1 MATTGTNT
9 AAQWNAAANKA
20 LAAAARADLEAF
32 KAEQAVLSA
41 KIREERARDEY
52 LTAQQR
58 GDPVAIAAAYQN
70 VQATKDTLLQSTVI
84 AAEYRT
90 QSDNAND
97 ASDAA
102 ELLADQNRGSTPS
115 TPPPA
120 TVTPSQPA
128 TSYIPEPPI
137 QPVTSPSTALTTNY
151 TANSTVV
158 TNTIETTTTV
168 TQTTGGSSTT
178 RYNSQSVAT
187 PESKNLNV
195 QANIE
200 YNNYQVYQLNPNT
213 PFGSRALDRKLAAG
227 EITQEQYADV
237 KNSTNE
243 ERQAKVQGGIGRY
256 QELRKQAIAAQIPG
270 QAEVVVVQQ
279 PNTTE
284 TTVEGV
290 QTLTVA
296 NTKISGEIAGTGV
309 TTETIDGTTYQVT
322 KNSAQNTTTFT
333 DSSNPNFGVT
343 VPTTNIQNATP
354 DQIAEPAS
362 EIGQAGLALPIAQ
375 RQAEDADPEGT
386 ANIQEQ
392 NAAAQRQVQDND
404 PEGTANIQEQNAAAQ
419 RQVQDNAGEADTL
432 QPLPIAQRQAEG
444 AADPEGNANVAEQT
458 IPITPLAQR
467 LVQDNDPE
475 GTANIQEQNAAANQA
490 AIRDGQ
496 EGVNLNP
503 SGITSGKTVA
513 LNSGQDFKPVPDWR
527 VRLSLAPGANYLYKV
542 GTGAAGILNP
552 LQATEGVIF
561 PYTPAIS
568 VAYAANYTPFDPTH
582 SNYKIYQYTNSSV
595 DAFSITCDFTAQDTT
610 EANYL
615 LAVIHF
621 FKSITKMFYGQDQNP
636 KPGTPPPLC
645 YLSGLGEF
653 QFDNHPL
660 AITGFTYSLPID
672 VDYIRALPQ
681 PATSGAGQATSYS
694 GQRLIN
700 NGVSTTP
707 PKFSN
712 GSSTGKP
719 TYVPTKMQISITAHP
734 IVSRNNIS
742 NKFSLKEYATGQLLL
757 GKSRSSGG
765 IW

>member
-309 TTETIDGTTYQVT
+309 KTETIDGTTYQVT

-333 DSSNPNFGVT
+333 DSSNPDFEVT
-343 VPTTNIQNATP
+343 VATTGIQNATAP
-354 DQIAEPAS
+354 AVAEVQL
-362 EIGQAGLALPIAQ
+362 GQAGLAPPVAQ
-375 RQAEDADPEGT
+375 STGT
-386 ANIQEQ
+386 AYVFPDERGGTGGVSNDVPVAQKQ
-392 NAAAQRQVQDND
+392 VAAPADTATTPAAAPTVTTGDFARADRAR
-404 PEGTANIQEQNAAAQ
+404 GTS
-419 RQVQDNAGEADTL
+419 AGKIE
-432 QPLPIAQRQAEG
+432 
-444 AADPEGNANVAEQT
+444 
-458 IPITPLAQR
+458 
-467 LVQDNDPE
+467 
-475 GTANIQEQNAAANQA
+475 
-490 AIRDGQ
+490 
-496 EGVNLNP
+496 
-503 SGITSGKTVA
+503 A

-542 GTGAAGILNP
+542 GIGAAGILNP
-552 LQATEGVIF
+552 LQETEGVIF

-681 PATSGAGQATSYS
+681 PATSGAGQATSAS
-694 GQRLIN
+694 SVRVNTAGL
-700 NGVSTTP
+700 GATDPKWST
-707 PKFSN
+707 

-757 GKSRSSGG
+757 GKSRNSGG

>member
-137 QPVTSPSTALTTNY
+137 QPVTSPSTVLTTNY

-309 TTETIDGTTYQVT
+309 KTETIDGTTYQVT

-333 DSSNPNFGVT
+333 DSSNPDFEVT
-343 VPTTNIQNATP
+343 VATTGIQNATAP
-354 DQIAEPAS
+354 AVAAPVAAEAPVAAPLA
-362 EIGQAGLALPIAQ
+362 EAPVVAAPEVQIGQAGLALPVAQ
-375 RQAEDADPEGT
+375 KQVAAPADT
-386 ANIQEQ
+386 ATTP
-392 NAAAQRQVQDND
+392 AAAPTVTTGDFARADRAR
-404 PEGTANIQEQNAAAQ
+404 GTS
-419 RQVQDNAGEADTL
+419 AGKIE
-432 QPLPIAQRQAEG
+432 
-444 AADPEGNANVAEQT
+444 
-458 IPITPLAQR
+458 
-467 LVQDNDPE
+467 
-475 GTANIQEQNAAANQA
+475 
-490 AIRDGQ
+490 
-496 EGVNLNP
+496 
-503 SGITSGKTVA
+503 A

-542 GTGAAGILNP
+542 GIGAAGILNP
-552 LQATEGVIF
+552 LQETEGVIF

-757 GKSRSSGG
+757 GKSRNSGG

>member
-52 LTAQQR
+52 LTAQNR

-243 ERQAKVQGGIGRY
+243 ERQAKVQSGIGRY

-333 DSSNPNFGVT
+333 DSSNPDFEVT

-375 RQAEDADPEGT
+375 RQAEDA
-386 ANIQEQ
+386 
-392 NAAAQRQVQDND
+392 D

-496 EGVNLNP
+496 ESASLYP
-503 SGITSGKTVA
+503 QGISQGQTEVK
-513 LNSGQDFKPVPDWR
+513 NSGQDFKPVPDWR

-681 PATSGAGQATSYS
+681 PATSGAGQATSAS
-694 GQRLIN
+694 SVRVNTAGL
-700 NGVSTTP
+700 GATDPKWST
-707 PKFSN
+707 

>member
-70 VQATKDTLLQSTVI
+70 VQATKDTLIQSTVI

-256 QELRKQAIAAQIPG
+256 QELRKQAIAAEIPG

-309 TTETIDGTTYQVT
+309 TTETFDGTTYQVT

-333 DSSNPNFGVT
+333 DSSNPDFEVT
-343 VPTTNIQNATP
+343 VATTGIQNATAP
-354 DQIAEPAS
+354 AVAAPVAAEAPVAAPLA
-362 EIGQAGLALPIAQ
+362 EAPVVAAPEVQIGQAGLALPVAQ
-375 RQAEDADPEGT
+375 KQVAAPADT
-386 ANIQEQ
+386 ATTP
-392 NAAAQRQVQDND
+392 AAAPTVTTGDFAR
-404 PEGTANIQEQNAAAQ
+404 
-419 RQVQDNAGEADTL
+419 ADRARGIS
-432 QPLPIAQRQAEG
+432 QG
-444 AADPEGNANVAEQT
+444 QT
-458 IPITPLAQR
+458 E
-467 LVQDNDPE
+467 V
-475 GTANIQEQNAAANQA
+475 
-490 AIRDGQ
+490 
-496 EGVNLNP
+496 
-503 SGITSGKTVA
+503 K
-513 LNSGQDFKPVPDWR
+513 NSGQDFKPVPDWR

-542 GTGAAGILNP
+542 DTGAAGILNP
-552 LQATEGVIF
+552 LQETEGVIF

-694 GQRLIN
+694 GQRLVTS
-700 NGVSTTP
+700 GASTSP
-707 PKFSN
+707 PKWST

-757 GKSRSSGG
+757 GKSRNSGG

>member
-20 LAAAARADLEAF
+20 VGVAAKADLEAF

-58 GDPVAIAAAYQN
+58 GDPVAVAAAYQN
-70 VQATKDTLLQSTVI
+70 LQATKDTVIQSTAI
-84 AAEYRT
+84 AVEYRRE
-90 QSDNAND
+90 SDIAND
-97 ASDAA
+97 ASEAA
-102 ELLADQNRGSTPS
+102 ESKADQNRGLTPS

-128 TSYIPEPPI
+128 TAYIPEPPI
-137 QPVTSPSTALTTNY
+137 QPVTSPSAALTTNY

-178 RYNSQSVAT
+178 RYNSVSIDT
-187 PESKNLNV
+187 PASKNL
-195 QANIE
+195 QEQSDMASKEAKLYSI
-200 YNNYQVYQLNPNT
+200 NPNT
-213 PFGSRALDRKLAAG
+213 PFGARALDRKLAAG
-227 EITQEQYADV
+227 EITQEQYAEV
-237 KNSTNE
+237 KNSSYD
-243 ERQAKVQGGIGRY
+243 ERLALSNAAYVKANKLSDQANKEKITV
-256 QELRKQAIAAQIPG
+256 PP
-270 QAEVVVVQQ
+270 EVVVTAE

-290 QTLTVA
+290 KTLTVA
-296 NTKISGEIAGTGV
+296 DTKISGEIAGTGV

-322 KNSAQNTTTFT
+322 QNPAQNTTTYT
-333 DSSNPNFGVT
+333 ASDNSTFGVT
-343 VPTTNIQNATP
+343 VPTTGIQNATAT
-354 DQIAEPAS
+354 QITAPEVQ
-362 EIGQAGLALPIAQ
+362 IGQAGFAPPVAQ

-392 NAAAQRQVQDND
+392 
-404 PEGTANIQEQNAAAQ
+404 
-419 RQVQDNAGEADTL
+419 
-432 QPLPIAQRQAEG
+432 
-444 AADPEGNANVAEQT
+444 T

-467 LVQDNDPE
+467 QVQDVNPE
-475 GTANIQEQNAAANQA
+475 GTANIQEQNAAANEE
-490 AIRDGQ
+490 AIRNAGELGNRLPQ
-496 EGVNLNP
+496 
-503 SGITSGKTVA
+503 GITTGKREA
-513 LNSGQDFKPVPDWR
+513 LDSGQDFKPVPDWR

-542 GTGAAGILNP
+542 GSGAAGILNP
-552 LQATEGVIF
+552 LQETDGVIF

-681 PATSGAGQATSYS
+681 PAISGAGQTTSYS
-694 GQRLIN
+694 GQRLVN
-700 NGVSTTP
+700 NGASDTL
-707 PKFSN
+707 PKFSS
-712 GSSTGKP
+712 GASTGKP

-757 GKSRSSGG
+757 GKSRKSGG

>member
-309 TTETIDGTTYQVT
+309 KTETIDGTTYQVT

-404 PEGTANIQEQNAAAQ
+404 PEGTANI
-419 RQVQDNAGEADTL
+419 
-432 QPLPIAQRQAEG
+432 
-444 AADPEGNANVAEQT
+444 AEQT

-542 GTGAAGILNP
+542 GIGAAGILNP
-552 LQATEGVIF
+552 LQETEGVIF

-681 PATSGAGQATSYS
+681 PATSGAGQATSAS
-694 GQRLIN
+694 SVRVNTAGL
-700 NGVSTTP
+700 GATDPKWST
-707 PKFSN
+707 

>member
-1 MATTGTNT
+1 M
-9 AAQWNAAANKA
+9 
-20 LAAAARADLEAF
+20 
-32 KAEQAVLSA
+32 
-41 KIREERARDEY
+41 
-52 LTAQQR
+52 
-58 GDPVAIAAAYQN
+58 
-70 VQATKDTLLQSTVI
+70 
-84 AAEYRT
+84 
-90 QSDNAND
+90 
-97 ASDAA
+97 
-102 ELLADQNRGSTPS
+102 
-115 TPPPA
+115 
-120 TVTPSQPA
+120 
-128 TSYIPEPPI
+128 
-137 QPVTSPSTALTTNY
+137 
-151 TANSTVV
+151 
-158 TNTIETTTTV
+158 
-168 TQTTGGSSTT
+168 
-178 RYNSQSVAT
+178 
-187 PESKNLNV
+187 
-195 QANIE
+195 
-200 YNNYQVYQLNPNT
+200 NPNT

-309 TTETIDGTTYQVT
+309 KTETIDGTTYQVT

-333 DSSNPNFGVT
+333 DSSNPDFEVT
-343 VPTTNIQNATP
+343 VATTGIQNATAP
-354 DQIAEPAS
+354 AVAEVQL
-362 EIGQAGLALPIAQ
+362 GQAGLAPPVAQ
-375 RQAEDADPEGT
+375 STGT
-386 ANIQEQ
+386 AYVFPDERGGTGGVSNDVPVAQKQ
-392 NAAAQRQVQDND
+392 VAAPADTATTPAAAPTVTTGDFARADRAR
-404 PEGTANIQEQNAAAQ
+404 GIS
-419 RQVQDNAGEADTL
+419 AGKIE
-432 QPLPIAQRQAEG
+432 
-444 AADPEGNANVAEQT
+444 
-458 IPITPLAQR
+458 
-467 LVQDNDPE
+467 
-475 GTANIQEQNAAANQA
+475 
-490 AIRDGQ
+490 
-496 EGVNLNP
+496 
-503 SGITSGKTVA
+503 A

-542 GTGAAGILNP
+542 GIGAAGILNP
-552 LQATEGVIF
+552 LQETEGVIF

-621 FKSITKMFYGQDQNP
+621 FKSITKMFYGEDQNP

-757 GKSRSSGG
+757 GKSRNSGG

>member
-243 ERQAKVQGGIGRY
+243 ERQAKVQSGIGRY
-256 QELRKQAIAAQIPG
+256 QELRKQAIAAEIPG

-392 NAAAQRQVQDND
+392 NAAAQRQVQDN
-404 PEGTANIQEQNAAAQ
+404 
-419 RQVQDNAGEADTL
+419 AGEADTL

-503 SGITSGKTVA
+503 SGITSGKRAA

-552 LQATEGVIF
+552 LQETDGVIF

-681 PATSGAGQATSYS
+681 PATSGAGQAPSYS

-700 NGVSTTP
+700 NGVSTPP

-734 IVSRNNIS
+734 MVSRNNIS

>member
-392 NAAAQRQVQDND
+392 NAAAQRQVQDN
-404 PEGTANIQEQNAAAQ
+404 
-419 RQVQDNAGEADTL
+419 AGEADTL

-503 SGITSGKTVA
+503 SGITSGKRAA

-542 GTGAAGILNP
+542 GIGAAGILNP
-552 LQATEGVIF
+552 LQETEGVIF

-681 PATSGAGQATSYS
+681 PATSGAGQATSAS
-694 GQRLIN
+694 SVRVNTAGL
-700 NGVSTTP
+700 GATDPKWST
-707 PKFSN
+707 

>member
-52 LTAQQR
+52 LTAQNR

-256 QELRKQAIAAQIPG
+256 QELRKQAIAAEIPG

-419 RQVQDNAGEADTL
+419 RQVQDN
-432 QPLPIAQRQAEG
+432 
-444 AADPEGNANVAEQT
+444 DPEGTANIAEQT

-467 LVQDNDPE
+467 QVQDNDPE

-542 GTGAAGILNP
+542 GIGAAGILNP
-552 LQATEGVIF
+552 LQETEGVIF

-621 FKSITKMFYGQDQNP
+621 FKSITKMFYGKDQNP

-681 PATSGAGQATSYS
+681 PATSGAGQPTTVST
-694 GQRLIN
+694 QRLVTS
-700 NGVSTTP
+700 GASTSS
-707 PKFSN
+707 PKWSN

-757 GKSRSSGG
+757 GKSRNSGG

>member
-32 KAEQAVLSA
+32 NAEQAVLSA

-97 ASDAA
+97 ASEAA

-309 TTETIDGTTYQVT
+309 KTETIDGTTYQVT

-333 DSSNPNFGVT
+333 DSSNPDFEVT
-343 VPTTNIQNATP
+343 VATTGIQNATAP
-354 DQIAEPAS
+354 AVAEVQL
-362 EIGQAGLALPIAQ
+362 GQAGLAPPVAQ
-375 RQAEDADPEGT
+375 STGT
-386 ANIQEQ
+386 AYVFPDERGGTGGVSNDVPVAQKQ
-392 NAAAQRQVQDND
+392 VAAPADTATTPAAAPTVTTGDFARADRAR
-404 PEGTANIQEQNAAAQ
+404 GIS
-419 RQVQDNAGEADTL
+419 AGKIE
-432 QPLPIAQRQAEG
+432 
-444 AADPEGNANVAEQT
+444 
-458 IPITPLAQR
+458 
-467 LVQDNDPE
+467 
-475 GTANIQEQNAAANQA
+475 
-490 AIRDGQ
+490 
-496 EGVNLNP
+496 
-503 SGITSGKTVA
+503 A

-542 GTGAAGILNP
+542 GIGAAGILNP
-552 LQATEGVIF
+552 LQETEGVIF

-621 FKSITKMFYGQDQNP
+621 FKSITKMFYGEDQNP

-757 GKSRSSGG
+757 GKSRNSGG

>member
-419 RQVQDNAGEADTL
+419 RQVQDN
-432 QPLPIAQRQAEG
+432 
-444 AADPEGNANVAEQT
+444 DPEGTANIAEQT

-475 GTANIQEQNAAANQA
+475 GTANIAEQNAAANQA

-542 GTGAAGILNP
+542 GIGAAGILNP
-552 LQATEGVIF
+552 LQETEGVIF

-621 FKSITKMFYGQDQNP
+621 FKSITKMFYGRDQNP

-681 PATSGAGQATSYS
+681 PATSGAGQSTSS
-694 GQRLIN
+694 STQRLVTS
-700 NGVSTTP
+700 GASTSS
-707 PKFSN
+707 PKWSN
-712 GSSTGKP
+712 GSSTASKP

>member
-70 VQATKDTLLQSTVI
+70 VQATKDTLIQSTVI

-243 ERQAKVQGGIGRY
+243 ERQAKVQSGIGRY

-392 NAAAQRQVQDND
+392 NAAAQRQVQDN
-404 PEGTANIQEQNAAAQ
+404 
-419 RQVQDNAGEADTL
+419 AGEADTL

-467 LVQDNDPE
+467 QAEDNNPE

-503 SGITSGKTVA
+503 SGITSGKIEA

-542 GTGAAGILNP
+542 GIGAAGILNP
-552 LQATEGVIF
+552 LQETEGVIF

-621 FKSITKMFYGQDQNP
+621 FKSITKMFYGKDQNP

-681 PATSGAGQATSYS
+681 PATSGAGQPTS
-694 GQRLIN
+694 
-700 NGVSTTP
+700 VSTQRGVTNGIYP
-707 PKFSN
+707 VGAKFSN

>member
-70 VQATKDTLLQSTVI
+70 VQATKDTLIQSTVI

-343 VPTTNIQNATP
+343 VPTTNIQNDTP

-404 PEGTANIQEQNAAAQ
+404 PEGTANIA
-419 RQVQDNAGEADTL
+419 
-432 QPLPIAQRQAEG
+432 
-444 AADPEGNANVAEQT
+444 
-458 IPITPLAQR
+458 
-467 LVQDNDPE
+467 
-475 GTANIQEQNAAANQA
+475 EQNAAANQA

-694 GQRLIN
+694 GQRLVTS
-700 NGVSTTP
+700 GASTSP
-707 PKFSN
+707 PKWST

-757 GKSRSSGG
+757 GKSRNSGG

>member
-70 VQATKDTLLQSTVI
+70 VQATKDTLIQSTVI

-243 ERQAKVQGGIGRY
+243 ERQAKVQSGIGRY

-392 NAAAQRQVQDND
+392 NAAAQRQVQDN
-404 PEGTANIQEQNAAAQ
+404 
-419 RQVQDNAGEADTL
+419 AGEADTL

-542 GTGAAGILNP
+542 GIGAAGILNP
-552 LQATEGVIF
+552 LQETEGVIF

-681 PATSGAGQATSYS
+681 PATSGAGQATSPS
-694 GQRLIN
+694 TQRLVTS
-700 NGVSTTP
+700 GASTSS
-707 PKFSN
+707 PKWSN
-712 GSSTGKP
+712 GSSTASKP

-757 GKSRSSGG
+757 GKSRNSGG

>member
-52 LTAQQR
+52 LTAQNR

-419 RQVQDNAGEADTL
+419 RQVQDN
-432 QPLPIAQRQAEG
+432 
-444 AADPEGNANVAEQT
+444 
-458 IPITPLAQR
+458 
-467 LVQDNDPE
+467 DPE
-475 GTANIQEQNAAANQA
+475 GTANIAEQNAAANQA

-542 GTGAAGILNP
+542 GIGAAGILNP
-552 LQATEGVIF
+552 LQETEGVIF

-621 FKSITKMFYGQDQNP
+621 FKSITKMFYGKDQNP

-681 PATSGAGQATSYS
+681 PATSGAGQSTSS
-694 GQRLIN
+694 STQRLVTS
-700 NGVSTTP
+700 GASTSS
-707 PKFSN
+707 PKWSN
-712 GSSTGKP
+712 GSSTASKP

-757 GKSRSSGG
+757 GKSRNSGG

>member
-309 TTETIDGTTYQVT
+309 KTETIDGTTYQVT

-333 DSSNPNFGVT
+333 DSSNPDFEVT
-343 VPTTNIQNATP
+343 VATTGIQNATAP
-354 DQIAEPAS
+354 AVAAPVAAEAPVAGAAPLAEAPVVAAPVVAAS
-362 EIGQAGLALPIAQ
+362 EVQIGQAGLALPVAQ
-375 RQAEDADPEGT
+375 KQVAAPADT
-386 ANIQEQ
+386 ATTP
-392 NAAAQRQVQDND
+392 AAAPTVTTGDFARADRAR
-404 PEGTANIQEQNAAAQ
+404 GTS
-419 RQVQDNAGEADTL
+419 AGKIE
-432 QPLPIAQRQAEG
+432 
-444 AADPEGNANVAEQT
+444 
-458 IPITPLAQR
+458 
-467 LVQDNDPE
+467 
-475 GTANIQEQNAAANQA
+475 
-490 AIRDGQ
+490 
-496 EGVNLNP
+496 
-503 SGITSGKTVA
+503 A

-542 GTGAAGILNP
+542 GIGAAGILNP
-552 LQATEGVIF
+552 LQETEGVIF

-621 FKSITKMFYGQDQNP
+621 FKSITKMFYGEDQNP

-681 PATSGAGQATSYS
+681 PATSGAGQATSAS
-694 GQRLIN
+694 SVRVNTAGL
-700 NGVSTTP
+700 GATDPKWST
-707 PKFSN
+707 

-757 GKSRSSGG
+757 GKSRNSGG

>member
-52 LTAQQR
+52 LTAQNR

-243 ERQAKVQGGIGRY
+243 ERQAKVQSGIGRY

-333 DSSNPNFGVT
+333 DSSNPDFEVT
-343 VPTTNIQNATP
+343 VATTGIQNATAP
-354 DQIAEPAS
+354 AVAAPAAAEAPVA
-362 EIGQAGLALPIAQ
+362 EAPVVAAPVVAAPEVQIGQAGLAPPVAQ
-375 RQAEDADPEGT
+375 QQVAVPAGT
-386 ANIQEQ
+386 ATTP
-392 NAAAQRQVQDND
+392 AAAPTVTTGDFARADRAR
-404 PEGTANIQEQNAAAQ
+404 GTS
-419 RQVQDNAGEADTL
+419 T
-432 QPLPIAQRQAEG
+432 
-444 AADPEGNANVAEQT
+444 
-458 IPITPLAQR
+458 
-467 LVQDNDPE
+467 
-475 GTANIQEQNAAANQA
+475 
-490 AIRDGQ
+490 
-496 EGVNLNP
+496 
-503 SGITSGKTVA
+503 GKIEA

-542 GTGAAGILNP
+542 GIGAAGILNP
-552 LQATEGVIF
+552 LQETEGVIF

-621 FKSITKMFYGQDQNP
+621 FKSITKMFYGEDQNP

-700 NGVSTTP
+700 NGVSTPP

-734 IVSRNNIS
+734 MVSRNNIS

>member
-52 LTAQQR
+52 LTAQNR

-227 EITQEQYADV
+227 EITQEQYTDV

-243 ERQAKVQGGIGRY
+243 ERQAKVQSGIGRY

-419 RQVQDNAGEADTL
+419 RQVQDN
-432 QPLPIAQRQAEG
+432 
-444 AADPEGNANVAEQT
+444 DPEGTANIAEQT

-496 EGVNLNP
+496 ESASLYP
-503 SGITSGKTVA
+503 QGISQGQTEVK
-513 LNSGQDFKPVPDWR
+513 NSGQDFKPVPDWR

-542 GTGAAGILNP
+542 GIGAAGILNP
-552 LQATEGVIF
+552 LQETEGVIF

-595 DAFSITCDFTAQDTT
+595 DSFSITCDFTAQDTT

-681 PATSGAGQATSYS
+681 PAASGAGQPTT
-694 GQRLIN
+694 
-700 NGVSTTP
+700 VSTQRGVTNGIYP
-707 PKFSN
+707 TSAKFSN
-712 GSSTGKP
+712 GSSTASKP

-757 GKSRSSGG
+757 GKSRNSGG

>member
-309 TTETIDGTTYQVT
+309 KTETIDGTTYQVT

-333 DSSNPNFGVT
+333 DSSNPDFEVT
-343 VPTTNIQNATP
+343 VATTGIQNATAP
-354 DQIAEPAS
+354 AVAEVQL
-362 EIGQAGLALPIAQ
+362 GQAGLAPPVAQ
-375 RQAEDADPEGT
+375 STGT
-386 ANIQEQ
+386 AYVFPDERGGTGGVSNDVPVAQKQ
-392 NAAAQRQVQDND
+392 VAAPADTATTPAAAPTVTTGDFARADRAR
-404 PEGTANIQEQNAAAQ
+404 GIS
-419 RQVQDNAGEADTL
+419 AGKIE
-432 QPLPIAQRQAEG
+432 
-444 AADPEGNANVAEQT
+444 
-458 IPITPLAQR
+458 
-467 LVQDNDPE
+467 
-475 GTANIQEQNAAANQA
+475 
-490 AIRDGQ
+490 
-496 EGVNLNP
+496 
-503 SGITSGKTVA
+503 A

-542 GTGAAGILNP
+542 GIGAAGILNP
-552 LQATEGVIF
+552 LQETEGVIF

-595 DAFSITCDFTAQDTT
+595 DSFSITCDFTAQDTT

-621 FKSITKMFYGQDQNP
+621 FKSITKMFYGEDQNP

-757 GKSRSSGG
+757 GKSRNSGG